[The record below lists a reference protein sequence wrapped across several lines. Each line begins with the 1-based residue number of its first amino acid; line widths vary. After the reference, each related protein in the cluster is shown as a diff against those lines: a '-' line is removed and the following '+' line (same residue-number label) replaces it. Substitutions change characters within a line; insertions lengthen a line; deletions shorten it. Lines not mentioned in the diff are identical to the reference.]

1 MSAPQ
6 SNGRPPPPGDE
17 DLQHLYDEVWR
28 IFGEETA
35 SPTERSPTSAVS
47 AHTHEPHSNSS
58 FHDVNMTISPSS
70 SIRNALNRPPV
81 PAPQRPHSPEVRPQP
96 DTATSP
102 TQRRLRPLPLP
113 PGASLSPQPH
123 EQPPPV
129 ASTSRPGT
137 AGVDGRRQLPQAPT
151 VQPNGFNGSRPSTG
165 SATSPILS
173 TSKPVATG
181 SHADGLPNI
190 HKAVPA
196 VPSHTNG
203 ASVNGAD
210 VYRLQQ
216 SDSSLDVQGYGVTV
230 PPKPSP
236 RPPGA
241 SAPNIP
247 GLGNMFDDFSI
258 DHSPD
263 DMKNRPSHRPQQSS
277 EHFRPADAYPQP
289 HARLH
294 PNDGINGPAPSA
306 RVHDLRHHP
315 SSSSDYIPNYHQDT
329 DPKLGRA
336 ISTGSTTSSFVAD
349 SLGRNVS
356 VTTAATSYTD
366 TDGSTAKVGPTILS
380 REGSYGFPSAGPS
393 ALKYSHG
400 HSDSGSGGFQGGSV
414 DSLARARPSVYS
426 GTPGPPL
433 GDQEEEEDDDYFDSE
448 SDDPDPDRFVNFSL
462 LSHLAV
468 RLRDKVPRGTHVKS
482 SIPYPRAFTGK
493 DIVST
498 IQSQIQRELLIN
510 HGVSTTDRRAALQVA
525 RSLQQ
530 QLFFYEVEWGQ
541 KLLQDGVEDVYMF
554 LDDLEGNS
562 EAHREREELPTAVI
576 TSLTRCYASGCNEDD
591 PCYSFACPR
600 RQAGRI
606 VDLGPVAEPEV
617 HHQTEDWLSTVD
629 PGILHT
635 LPESEVHRQTIIY
648 KTITQEEQ
656 YVQDLDTVEALFI
669 RPLLKASPPVMP
681 ANKLD
686 EFIEEVFG
694 NILDLRECNRR
705 LVEAMYVRQREQ
717 APIIQRIG
725 DVFLEAA
732 REFRFAYPTY
742 VGHLPLAE
750 KRFKDEI
757 ESNAD
762 LRLFLEECSRQSK
775 QQEARRLDLK
785 HFLSRP
791 SEHLQK
797 YPIALEAIMKET
809 TEGNPDAYYLAE
821 AIEAIRNLQN
831 VAQLRTFQTAMGKG
845 PTGKWEWH
853 DIVAKD
859 VREGLSKA
867 EAKRQSIIFEL
878 IKGEMAYVRDLENIE
893 LIYIQALRESDPPVV
908 GRERLNG
915 FITDVFHNF
924 AELHSHHRKLLDQLH
939 DIQRDE
945 HPVIRSITAPLF
957 DAALNFRDAYMEY
970 IPNYPIAAYRIDDE
984 MANNI
989 DFKTFVDQCVRHP
1002 DAHRLDMKS
1011 FINRPIPRLLR
1022 YELLLKGIMDE
1033 TPATHEDREAIP
1045 QVLEIIKALGKE
1057 TEPGVQSAKQ
1067 KVQLWC
1073 YNSNLQFKPNESV
1086 DMDLLNEN
1094 RSLIHAGKLLRQ
1106 PDTGFEWNGWT
1117 ELFVLLFD
1125 NYLVM
1130 TKTKEKDGVTK
1141 YNVNRRPIPLDL
1153 LTLASF
1159 TDPPTQRSTSILR
1172 LGLGGGNRHVE
1183 GGPSPGSG
1191 VPDTANDSR
1200 LVYPCT
1206 IHYNGRLGGLHTLFT
1221 ESQQARAEWKQKLD
1235 EAIGLRKVVQE
1246 SNKVFELEPLSTD
1259 TFLVP
1264 SISSAAVPSWN
1275 HENSLTGKVTCSVP
1289 FTTADGRAL
1298 VAIGCAEG
1306 VWIGFRHD
1314 SRSMRRVLH
1323 LKMVTQCAMLEDF
1336 GMFLVL
1342 ADKALFA
1349 YHIEALVPSSPQS
1362 AHTSQTP
1369 QRVNGT
1375 RDVHFFSVGNQG
1387 GRTLVIYMKKKGL
1400 DSVFRVLEPVV
1411 EKINERS
1418 KAPASFTSRFGIRPA
1433 RSEWFRLYREFFL
1446 PSESF
1451 DLVFLKAKI
1460 AILCTKGF
1468 EIMDLTDFKSVTIP
1482 LRDDG
1487 YERLAKRGE
1496 SCRPMGMFRVE
1507 NEFLLCY
1514 DEFGIYVNKHGAPSR
1529 NTGTIEW
1536 EGTAERV
1543 AIHWPYILLFDS
1555 RFIEIRHVSS
1565 GLLAQIIPGNEIR
1578 CIWDGRG
1585 TCAPPSTGPESLQ
1598 QMSLDPRIHCVMAAP
1613 EPIQHGAVGRPRSVA
1628 QHVFELTPTTPLYP
1642 PGAPG
1647 SPNNSTYFQQQ
1658 TVSPPQSPN
1667 LLPMTS
1673 WR

>member
-1 MSAPQ
+1 M
-6 SNGRPPPPGDE
+6 
-17 DLQHLYDEVWR
+17 
-28 IFGEETA
+28 
-35 SPTERSPTSAVS
+35 
-47 AHTHEPHSNSS
+47 
-58 FHDVNMTISPSS
+58 
-70 SIRNALNRPPV
+70 
-81 PAPQRPHSPEVRPQP
+81 
-96 DTATSP
+96 
-102 TQRRLRPLPLP
+102 
-113 PGASLSPQPH
+113 
-123 EQPPPV
+123 
-129 ASTSRPGT
+129 
-137 AGVDGRRQLPQAPT
+137 
-151 VQPNGFNGSRPSTG
+151 
-165 SATSPILS
+165 
-173 TSKPVATG
+173 
-181 SHADGLPNI
+181 
-190 HKAVPA
+190 
-196 VPSHTNG
+196 
-203 ASVNGAD
+203 
-210 VYRLQQ
+210 
-216 SDSSLDVQGYGVTV
+216 
-230 PPKPSP
+230 
-236 RPPGA
+236 
-241 SAPNIP
+241 
-247 GLGNMFDDFSI
+247 
-258 DHSPD
+258 
-263 DMKNRPSHRPQQSS
+263 
-277 EHFRPADAYPQP
+277 
-289 HARLH
+289 
-294 PNDGINGPAPSA
+294 
-306 RVHDLRHHP
+306 
-315 SSSSDYIPNYHQDT
+315 
-329 DPKLGRA
+329 
-336 ISTGSTTSSFVAD
+336 
-349 SLGRNVS
+349 
-356 VTTAATSYTD
+356 
-366 TDGSTAKVGPTILS
+366 LS
-380 REGSYGFPSAGPS
+380 RETSYGFPVSGPS
-393 ALKYSHG
+393 TLKYSHG
-400 HSDSGSGGFQGGSV
+400 HSESGSGGFQGGSA
-414 DSLARARPSVYS
+414 DSLARPRPSLYS
-426 GTPGPPL
+426 GTPGTHV
-433 GDQEEEEDDDYFDSE
+433 DQEEEEEDDYFDSE

-562 EAHREREELPTAVI
+562 EAQREREELPTAVI
-576 TSLTRCYASGCNEDD
+576 TSLTRCYASSCSEDD

-600 RQAGRI
+600 RQASRI
-606 VDLGPVAEPEV
+606 VDLGPVSEPDV

-629 PGILHT
+629 PAILHT

-669 RPLLKASPPVMP
+669 RPLLKAHPPVMP
-681 ANKLD
+681 LNKLD

-831 VAQLRTFQTAMGKG
+831 VAQLRTFQTAMCKG

-853 DIVAKD
+853 DIVSKD
-859 VREGLSKA
+859 IRESLSKA

-893 LIYIQALRESDPPVV
+893 TIYIQALREIDPPVIA
-908 GRERLNG
+908 RDRLNS
-915 FITDVFHNF
+915 FISDVFHNF

-939 DIQRDE
+939 EIQREE
-945 HPVIRSITAPLF
+945 HPTIRSITAPMF

-984 MANNI
+984 MANNTE
-989 DFKTFVDQCVRHP
+989 FKAFVDQCIRHP

-1033 TPATHEDREAIP
+1033 TPAGHEDREAIP

-1073 YNSNLQFKPNESV
+1073 YNSNLQFKPNEFV

-1130 TKTKEKDGVTK
+1130 TKTKEKDGLTK

-1153 LTLASF
+1153 LTLANF

-1172 LGLGGGNRHVE
+1172 LGLGGGNKHVE

-1191 VPDTANDSR
+1191 APDAAGDSR

-1206 IHYNGRLGGLHTLFT
+1206 IHYNGRLGGLYTVFT

-1264 SISSAAVPSWN
+1264 SIASAAVPSWN

-1387 GRTLVIYMKKKGL
+1387 GRTLVVYMKKKGL

-1482 LRDDG
+1482 QRDDG
-1487 YERLAKRGE
+1487 YERLAKRCE

-1543 AIHWPYILLFDS
+1543 AMHWPYILLFDS
-1555 RFIEIRHVSS
+1555 RFIEVRHIST

-1585 TCAPPSTGPESLQ
+1585 TCAPPSTGSEGFHQP
-1598 QMSLDPRIHCVMAAP
+1598 MNLDPRIHCVMAAP
-1613 EPIQHGAVGRPRSVA
+1613 EPVQLGLIGRPRTVA
-1628 QHVFELTPTTPLYP
+1628 QHVFELTPTMLLCP

-1647 SPNNSTYFQQQ
+1647 APGAPVSPNNSTYFQQQ
-1658 TVSPPQSPN
+1658 PVSPPQSPN

-1673 WR
+1673 RR